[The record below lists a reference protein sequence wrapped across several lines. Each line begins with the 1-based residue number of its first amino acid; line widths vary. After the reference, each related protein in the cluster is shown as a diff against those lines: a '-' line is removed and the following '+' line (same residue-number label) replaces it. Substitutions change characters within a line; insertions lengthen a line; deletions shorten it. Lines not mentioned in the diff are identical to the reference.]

1 MNGSDILTKLIV
13 IPTTLKQIYDLMSF
27 CDGYII
33 SIKNLSVNMP
43 SYFTIDEVKKIIVDL
58 KKEHKHIYI
67 NLNKNFHNGDLL
79 DLRQTLITL
88 DNLNIDGIMYY
99 DIAVVNLKDRLGLK
113 SDLIWAQEHM
123 TTNYATC
130 NYWYHMGIKHAY
142 LSSEITYDEIVKIKQ
157 KTKMGLFVNVF
168 GYLPMFTSKRHLV
181 TNYLKT
187 FNLTGS
193 HQYFIAKEGH
203 TYPIVDDDIGT
214 TVYSANILNAFDEY
228 LNFVKMNID
237 CCVINSFLINDNSF
251 EMIVKNFKKVNENNK
266 EKLSDD
272 INKLLLNKWDK
283 GFLYKE
289 TVYKVKKN
297 DKNN

>member
-1 MNGSDILTKLIV
+1 MNGSDILTNLIV
-13 IPTTLKQIYDLMSF
+13 IPTTLKQIYNLMSF

-130 NYWYHMGIKHAY
+130 NYWYQMGVKHAY

-157 KTKMGLFVNVF
+157 MTKMGLFVNVF

-193 HQYFIAKEGH
+193 NQYFIAKEGQ
-203 TYPIVDDDIGT
+203 TYPIVDGDLGT

-228 LNFVKMNID
+228 LDFVKMNID
-237 CCVINSFLINDNSF
+237 YCVINSFLIDDKLF
-251 EMIVKNFKKVNENNK
+251 EMIVKSFSQVNDKNK
-266 EKLSDD
+266 TKLSAEL
-272 INKLLLNKWDK
+272 NKVLQDKWDK